1 MFTTQNESISRTLHS
16 DWWLPPSLVSTS
28 LLEPAHRLLFFQS
41 SLQVVDFDSFLLVSA
56 GLEVFFVPHLSP
68 PGGY

>member
-1 MFTTQNESISRTLHS
+1 MFTTQNKSISRTLHS

-28 LLEPAHRLLFFQS
+28 LLEP
-41 SLQVVDFDSFLLVSA
+41 VVDFDSFLLVSA